1 LQPGDAPAPAWPPT
15 HKLPWLP
22 CTSKKTLSCSLDHCP
37 LLCQCSARD
46 ESIESERY
54 HVTYNG
60 DFNTFEVL
68 GFKEPQVNPDINVIE
83 VPGA

>member
-1 LQPGDAPAPAWPPT
+1 M
-15 HKLPWLP
+15 HLPLSGP
-22 CTSKKTLSCSLDHCP
+22 QHTSFHGFLVTSKKRLSCSLDHCP
-37 LLCQCSARD
+37 LLCQRSARD

-68 GFKEPQVNPDINVIE
+68 GVKEPQVNPDINVIE